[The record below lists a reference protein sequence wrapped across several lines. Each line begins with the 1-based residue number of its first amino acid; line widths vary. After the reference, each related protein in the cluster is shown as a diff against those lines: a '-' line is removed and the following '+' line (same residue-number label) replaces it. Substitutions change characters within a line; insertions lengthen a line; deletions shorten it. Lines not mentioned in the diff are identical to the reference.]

1 MMVGFR
7 LPGQVVPRNRRK
19 GFFLIPL
26 HVLFLS
32 TGRIASGLLVPLT
45 AFSSSG
51 GGRRGVFSKFGGSL
65 QIPVLKRARIPRKT
79 AEPVPV

>member
-1 MMVGFR
+1 MRVGFR

-32 TGRIASGLLVPLT
+32 TGRIASGLLAPLT
-45 AFSSSG
+45 AFSSEKKAMMKDSPWPNKKAMG
-51 GGRRGVFSKFGGSL
+51 FSAHGL
-65 QIPVLKRARIPRKT
+65 
-79 AEPVPV
+79 